1 MLIERNE
8 SKDIDK
14 RIKKEIKKISST
26 LDLLKEKLNQIER
39 FGEEEIL
46 DELTPSY
53 KFYLIILTILFEN
66 SEFIGTG
73 SIRPSMKE
81 MDIDYLIN
89 EIGNSKSTEKEF
101 IFSKK
106 DLRRTNEGEICWH
119 SAVKNAVIQLNK
131 LNYIEFFKLK
141 DAVSNHHIK
150 ITGSAAINLRD
161 YSDISS
167 KALIFNPI
175 ESEIKIRIT
184 EEKYQLLSSS
194 NEIISEEHS
203 KEVSNMH
210 SYLREIK
217 RCWGISNLP
226 KIESY
231 SEKVFSNKFL
241 SSKNI

>member
-161 YSDISS
+161 CSDISS

-194 NEIISEEHS
+194 NEIISEEHR
-203 KEVSNMH
+203 KEVSNIH

-241 SSKNI
+241 STKNI